1 MEIGNYS
8 IKQITRNMKA
18 CLSFLTFVLRR
29 LLTIPLTL
37 LVVTA
42 VLYSF
47 FMAVPAEERAA
58 LYLPPNMPRIMSQE
72 KMENLLNR
80 IIDENGLDDPFW
92 QQYGRWAGN
101 LLQGDWGYSPTFN
114 APVLELLQRRTAV
127 TLELAFFALLTLIP
141 LGIVSGVIAG
151 WRPGSR
157 RDNGFRTTAFIATS
171 IPPFILGIF
180 LLSIFYVGLGWFPPG
195 RTGLLELTLRAS
207 TSSFQTIT
215 GFLTIDGL
223 LNGRPDVTKDALRH
237 LALPVFT
244 LSLAHW
250 ATLGRITRVAMINE
264 TSQAYVMAANA
275 RGLLRRQIVWR
286 HVFRNVLLPALTSSS
301 LSAAS
306 LITGVFVVEVVF
318 DYKGLSELVT
328 HSLRDIAPDAAL
340 AMGFA
345 IYSVLLVLPIMLLLD
360 MLKGLADP
368 RVRETNTTQAGVR

>member
-1 MEIGNYS
+1 
-8 IKQITRNMKA
+8 MKSS
-18 CLSFLTFVLRR
+18 LSFLTFVLRR
-29 LLTIPLTL
+29 LLIIPLTL

-47 FMAVPAEERAA
+47 FMVVPAEERAA
-58 LYLPPNMPRIMSQE
+58 LYLPPNIPRIMSQE
-72 KMENLLNR
+72 KMENLINR

-92 QQYGRWAGN
+92 QQYGRWASN

-114 APVLELLQRRTAV
+114 APVLDLLQRRTAV
-127 TLELAFFALLTLIP
+127 TLELAFYALLTLIP

-151 WRPGSR
+151 WRPGSK
-157 RDNGFRTTAFIATS
+157 RDNSFRTTAFIATS

-223 LNGRPDVTKDALRH
+223 LNGRLDVTKDALRH

-250 ATLGRITRVAMINE
+250 ATLGRITRVAVINE
-264 TSQAYVMAANA
+264 TSQSYVMAAKS

-328 HSLRDIAPDAAL
+328 RSLRDTAPDAAL
-340 AMGFA
+340 ALGFA

-368 RVRETNTTQAGVR
+368 RVREADTAKEAGR

>member
-1 MEIGNYS
+1 
-8 IKQITRNMKA
+8 MKTK
-18 CLSFLTFVLRR
+18 LTFLAFAIRR
-29 LLTIPLTL
+29 LLIIPMTL
-37 LVVTA
+37 LVVTL

-47 FMAVPAEERAA
+47 FMTVPAEERAA
-58 LYLPPNMPRIMSQE
+58 LYLPPNMPRVMTQE
-72 KMENLLNR
+72 KFNNLINS
-80 IIDENGLDDPFW
+80 IIAEKGLDDPFL

-114 APVLELLQRRTAV
+114 APVLDLLQRRTAV
-127 TLELAFFALLTLIP
+127 TLELAFFTLLMLIP
-141 LGIVSGVIAG
+141 TGIISGVITG
-151 WRPGSR
+151 WRPGSK
-157 RDNGFRTTAFIATS
+157 RDSSFRTAAFIATS
-171 IPPFILGIF
+171 IPPFILGMF

-207 TSSFQTIT
+207 TSSFKPIT

-223 LNGRPDVTKDALRH
+223 LNGRLDVTWDALRH

-244 LSLAHW
+244 LGMAHW
-250 ATLGRITRVAMINE
+250 ATLGRVTRVAVINE
-264 TSQAYVMAANA
+264 TSQSYVMAAKA

-286 HVFRNVLLPALTSSS
+286 HVFRNALLPALTSSS

-328 HSLRDIAPDAAL
+328 RSLRDTAPDAAL

-360 MLKGLADP
+360 MLKSLVDP
-368 RVRETNTTQAGVR
+368 RVREAESGTERDR

>member
-1 MEIGNYS
+1 
-8 IKQITRNMKA
+8 MKKTV
-18 CLSFLTFVLRR
+18 SFLVFVLRR
-29 LLTIPLTL
+29 LLIIPLTL

-47 FMAVPAEERAA
+47 FMAVPAEERAS
-58 LYLPPNMPRIMSQE
+58 LYLPPNIPRVMTQE
-72 KMENLLNR
+72 KLDNLINN
-80 IIDENGLDDPFW
+80 IIVDKGLDGSFW
-92 QQYGRWAGN
+92 QQYGRWAGG
-101 LLQGDWGYSPTFN
+101 LLRGDWGYSPTFN
-114 APVLELLQRRTAV
+114 APVLDLLQKRTAV
-127 TLELAFFALLTLIP
+127 TLELAFYALLMLIP
-141 LGIVSGVIAG
+141 LGIFSGMLSG
-151 WRPGSR
+151 WRPGSK
-157 RDNGFRTTAFIATS
+157 RDNSFRAAAFLATS
-171 IPPFILGIF
+171 IPPFILGLF

-195 RTGLLELTLRAS
+195 RTGLIELTLRAS

-223 LNGRPDVTKDALRH
+223 LNGRLDVTQDALRH

-250 ATLGRITRVAMINE
+250 ATLGRVTRVAVINE
-264 TSQAYVMAANA
+264 TSQAYVVAAKA
-275 RGLLRRQIVWR
+275 RGLRRRQIVWR

-328 HSLRDIAPDAAL
+328 NSLRTTAPDAAL

-368 RVRETNTTQAGVR
+368 RVREVDGPSGRVR

>member
-1 MEIGNYS
+1 
-8 IKQITRNMKA
+8 MKNT
-18 CLSFLTFVLRR
+18 LSFLSFVLRR
-29 LLTIPLTL
+29 LAIVPLTL

-47 FMAVPAEERAA
+47 FMSVPAEERAA

-72 KMENLLNR
+72 KLENLINS
-80 IIDENGLDDPFW
+80 IIEEKGLDDPFW
-92 QQYGRWAGN
+92 QQYGRWAGG
-101 LLQGDWGYSPTFN
+101 LLRGDWGYSPSFN

-127 TLELAFFALLTLIP
+127 TLELAFYTLLLLIP
-141 LGIVSGVIAG
+141 LGIVSGVLTG

-157 RDNGFRTTAFIATS
+157 RDSGFRATAFIATS
-171 IPPFILGIF
+171 IPPFILGLF

-195 RTGLLELTLRAS
+195 RTGLIELTLRAS
-207 TSSFQTIT
+207 TSSFQPIT

-223 LNGRPDVTKDALRH
+223 LNGRTDITQDALRH

-244 LSLAHW
+244 LGLAHW
-250 ATLGRITRVAMINE
+250 ATLGRVTRVAVINQ
-264 TSQAYVMAANA
+264 TSQAYVMAAKA
-275 RGLLRRQIVWR
+275 RGLRPRQIVWR

-328 HSLRDIAPDAAL
+328 RSLRDTAPDAAL

-360 MLKGLADP
+360 MLKALADP
-368 RVRETNTTQAGVR
+368 RLREAEAQAERVR